1 MVNYRQKTKR
11 KDKSNLKLSG
21 FTLVEVLVSVTLF
34 SVIIISVTSLFKLAV
49 DSQRQAIAVQ
59 NVQESLKYFL
69 EMTAKEIRMAQR
81 DGGVCSDVDDD
92 KIFKVI
98 DSSGTDTLFFKN
110 YYGECVA
117 YRIVTDSKGVSR
129 FEISRSNS
137 LSQLQGFISPEKI
150 NIDALNFIVRDNAT
164 GSQPLVIIS
173 IRATALTSDGSDAEM
188 VLQTS
193 ISSRYYK

>member
-34 SVIIISVTSLFKLAV
+34 SVIIISVTSLFKLAI

-69 EMTAKEIRMAQR
+69 EMTAKKIRMAQR